1 MLPTSAIISDSP
13 AFDMAGATNFASST
27 DKIKIL
33 FTPQF
38 KATSGRGSITAYRKF
53 MANLMVIDNELSKK
67 YELFVCLDTFPY
79 TPDFS
84 VFNHIKKMPNEYD
97 LYDFASTCDCVI
109 SDYHT
114 IINIFK
120 NTDLKLAW
128 FILDANRFISDEE
141 LGIDERIQS
150 FTNSN
155 DLCDF
160 IRTLKKY
167 TVDFTKL

>member
-1 MLPTSAIISDSP
+1 
-13 AFDMAGATNFASST
+13 
-27 DKIKIL
+27 
-33 FTPQF
+33 
-38 KATSGRGSITAYRKF
+38 

-120 NTDLKLAW
+120 TKIAKKPLINCICKL
-128 FILDANRFISDEE
+128 ILVIS
-141 LGIDERIQS
+141 
-150 FTNSN
+150 
-155 DLCDF
+155 
-160 IRTLKKY
+160 
-167 TVDFTKL
+167 

>member
-1 MLPTSAIISDSP
+1 
-13 AFDMAGATNFASST
+13 
-27 DKIKIL
+27 
-33 FTPQF
+33 
-38 KATSGRGSITAYRKF
+38 
-53 MANLMVIDNELSKK
+53 MVIDNELSKK

-120 NTDLKLAW
+120 NTDLKLAR

-141 LGIDERIQS
+141 LGIDESIPS
-150 FTNSN
+150 FATANE
-155 DLCDF
+155 LCDF
-160 IRTLKKY
+160 IRTLKKS
-167 TVDFTKL
+167 TVDFTKKENRTGNLPILFRRKPDRKQNKDL